1 MKTQL
6 LSGSIILS
14 SIFLLSACSNT
25 EETEVNSLKWMLGKW
40 QSSTEE
46 GILYEEWK
54 KVNDSTY
61 SGHAYAITP
70 EGDTTFSE
78 TAEITKINGAITYSV
93 TVNEESTTDFAL
105 VDNQDIAVFENV
117 DHDFPQRIIYQ
128 KLAKDSLFARI
139 EGTVDG
145 EDQFEEYRYVKSK

>member
-6 LSGSIILS
+6 LSGSILLS
-14 SIFLLSACSNT
+14 SIFLLSACSTT
-25 EETEVNSLKWMLGKW
+25 EETEINSLKWMLGKW
-40 QSSTEE
+40 HSSTEE

-78 TAEITKINGAITYSV
+78 TAEITKVNGAITYSV
-93 TVNEESTTDFAL
+93 TVNEESSTDFAL

>member
-6 LSGSIILS
+6 FSGSILLG
-14 SIFLLSACSNT
+14 SIFLLSSCSTN

-70 EGDTTFSE
+70 EGDTAFSE
-78 TAEITKINGAITYSV
+78 TAQITANKGAITYSV
-93 TVNEESTTDFAL
+93 TVNEETTTDFAL
-105 VDNQDIAVFENV
+105 VDNQERSVFENV

-128 KLAKDSLFARI
+128 KLAKDSMFARI

>member
-6 LSGSIILS
+6 LSGSILLG
-14 SIFLLSACSNT
+14 SIFLLSACSTN

-78 TAEITKINGAITYSV
+78 TAQITKANGAITYSV

-105 VDNQDIAVFENV
+105 VDNQDIAVFENI

-128 KLAKDSLFARI
+128 KLAKDSLFAKI

-145 EDQFEEYRYVKSK
+145 EDQYEEYRYVKSK

>member
-14 SIFLLSACSNT
+14 SIFLLSACSTT

-54 KVNDSTY
+54 KINDSTY

>member
-14 SIFLLSACSNT
+14 SIFLLSACSTT

-46 GILYEEWK
+46 GILYEEWE

>member
-14 SIFLLSACSNT
+14 SIFLLSACSTT

-46 GILYEEWK
+46 GVLYEEWK

>member
-46 GILYEEWK
+46 GILYEEWE

>member
-6 LSGSIILS
+6 LSGSILLG
-14 SIFLLSACSNT
+14 SIFLLSACSTN

-78 TAEITKINGAITYSV
+78 TAQITKSNGAITYSV

-105 VDNQDIAVFENV
+105 VDNQDIAVFENI

-128 KLAKDSLFARI
+128 KLAKDSLFAKI

-145 EDQFEEYRYVKSK
+145 EDQYEEYRYVKSK

>member
-6 LSGSIILS
+6 LSGSILLS
-14 SIFLLSACSNT
+14 SIFLLSACSTT
-25 EETEVNSLKWMLGKW
+25 EETEINSLKWMLGKW

-78 TAEITKINGAITYSV
+78 TAEITKNNGAITYSV

-105 VDNQDIAVFENV
+105 VDNQERAVFENV

>member
-6 LSGSIILS
+6 LSGGILLS
-14 SIFLLSACSNT
+14 SIFLLSACSTN
-25 EETEVNSLKWMLGKW
+25 EETEINSLKWMLGKW

-46 GILYEEWK
+46 GTLYEEWK
-54 KVNDSTY
+54 KVNDFTY
-61 SGHAYAITP
+61 SGHAYAITA

-78 TAEITKINGAITYSV
+78 TAEITNTNGSITYSV
-93 TVNEESTTDFAL
+93 TVNEETSTDFAL
-105 VDNQDIAVFENV
+105 VDNQERAVFENV

>member
-6 LSGSIILS
+6 LSGSILLS
-14 SIFLLSACSNT
+14 SIFLLSACSTT
-25 EETEVNSLKWMLGKW
+25 EETEINSLKWMLGKW

-78 TAEITKINGAITYSV
+78 TAEITKVNGAITYSV
-93 TVNEESTTDFAL
+93 TVNEESSTDFAL

>member
-1 MKTQL
+1 M
-6 LSGSIILS
+6 LS
-14 SIFLLSACSNT
+14 SIFLLSACSTN
-25 EETEVNSLKWMLGKW
+25 EETEINSLKWMLGKW

-54 KVNDSTY
+54 KINDSTY

-78 TAEITKINGAITYSV
+78 TAEITKNSGLITYSV

-105 VDNQDIAVFENV
+105 VDNQERAVFENV

>member
-14 SIFLLSACSNT
+14 SIFLLSACSTT

>member
-54 KVNDSTY
+54 KINDSTY

>member
-6 LSGSIILS
+6 LSGSLILS
-14 SIFLLSACSNT
+14 SIFLLSACSTN
-25 EETEVNSLKWMLGKW
+25 EETEINSLKWMLGKW

-61 SGHAYAITP
+61 SGHAYAITI

-78 TAEITKINGAITYSV
+78 TAEITKTNGSITYSV
-93 TVNEESTTDFAL
+93 TVNEESSTDFAL
-105 VDNQDIAVFENV
+105 VDNQEGAVFENV

>member
-6 LSGSIILS
+6 LSGSILLS
-14 SIFLLSACSNT
+14 SIFLLSACSTT
-25 EETEVNSLKWMLGKW
+25 EETEINSLKWMLGKW

-78 TAEITKINGAITYSV
+78 TAEITKVNGAITYSV
-93 TVNEESTTDFAL
+93 TVNEESSTDFAL

-145 EDQFEEYRYVKSK
+145 EDQFEEYRYIKSK

>member
-1 MKTQL
+1 MRTQL
-6 LSGSIILS
+6 FSGSILLGATI
-14 SIFLLSACSNT
+14 LLSACSSDD
-25 EETEVNSLKWMLGKW
+25 ETEVKSLEWMLGKW
-40 QSSTEE
+40 QSNTEE

-61 SGHAYAITP
+61 TGHAYAITP

-78 TAEITKINGAITYSV
+78 TALISEINGTITYSV
-93 TVNEESTTDFAL
+93 TVNDESSTDFAL
-105 VDNQDIAVFENV
+105 VDNQERAVFENV

-145 EDQFEEYRYVKSK
+145 EDQFEEYRYIKSK

>member
-6 LSGSIILS
+6 LSGSIMLG
-14 SIFLLSACSNT
+14 SIFFLSACSTT
-25 EETEVNSLKWMLGKW
+25 EENDINSLKWMLGKW
-40 QSSTEE
+40 QSNSEE

-54 KVNDSTY
+54 QKNDSSY
-61 SGHAYAITP
+61 IGHAYAITP

-78 TAEITKINGAITYSV
+78 TAQIVESNGTINYSV
-93 TVNEESTTDFAL
+93 TVNEETTTDFAL
-105 VDNQDIAVFENV
+105 VDNQKMAVFENIN
-117 DHDFPQRIIYQ
+117 HDFPQRIIYQ
-128 KLAKDSLFARI
+128 KLSKDSLFARI

>member
-1 MKTQL
+1 MKTQIF
-6 LSGSIILS
+6 SGSILLG
-14 SIFLLSACSNT
+14 SIFLLSACSTN
-25 EETEVNSLKWMLGKW
+25 EETDVNSLKWMLGKW
-40 QSSTEE
+40 QSNTEE
-46 GILYEEWK
+46 GVLFEEWK

-61 SGHAYAITP
+61 SGHAYAISP

-78 TAEITKINGAITYSV
+78 TAQISETNGSITYSV
-93 TVNEESTTDFAL
+93 TVNEETTTDFAL
-105 VDNQDIAVFENV
+105 VDNQERAVFENV

>member
-6 LSGSIILS
+6 LSGSILLS
-14 SIFLLSACSNT
+14 SIFLLSACSTN
-25 EETEVNSLKWMLGKW
+25 EETEINSLKWMLGKW

-46 GILYEEWK
+46 GVLYEEWK

-78 TAEITKINGAITYSV
+78 TAEITKNNGAITYSV

-105 VDNQDIAVFENV
+105 VDNQERAVFENV